1 MNLFKAFIFQHDIN
15 LKLLFFSQIKGA
27 SHEINL
33 LCDRK
38 YEYEVEKNRKVLAS
52 ILDTIVTLEDD
63 LV

>member
-1 MNLFKAFIFQHDIN
+1 MNLFKAFIFEHDIN
-15 LKLLFFSQIKGA
+15 LKLLFFLKSKAQ
-27 SHEINL
+27 INL